1 MTKIEFSEA
10 KDNYFMD
17 VENEALHAWDNIRYP
32 MCEYLVGTKRLSCE
46 PWLELIVRYLEDGY
60 FDRYL
65 VWVSQGGGDEWFV
78 DEELK

>member
-1 MTKIEFSEA
+1 
-10 KDNYFMD
+10 
-17 VENEALHAWDNIRYP
+17 

-65 VWVSQGGGDEWFV
+65 IWVSQGGGDETGSSPSV
-78 DEELK
+78 KLLVMVGECVKSVVR